1 MADQLQNQKMPD
13 YNGILESLL
22 IDVLW
27 VDSDGRILNIES
39 SSGCLLGLVPQ
50 ELVGKSLSQIPF
62 NLISKNLESQLIEA
76 MENQSALESEV
87 MDQRGDWFHL
97 RLRPSHLPSARGRHA
112 ITIRRITGEKQVI
125 LDLHEQ
131 IRRRDNFL
139 ATMSHELRNPAAA
152 ISNSLSILKQVEYQ
166 DPVQQ
171 KAIKIIE
178 QQTRQLGQ
186 LLDDLL
192 NVSRVAHNKF
202 KLKQTN
208 VNITQAAK
216 QVAESLKH
224 VFESKQQTLTLDIP
238 NSSVYA
244 FVDESRIIQ
253 AQTNLLVNASKY
265 TPAGGNIHYSVV
277 QVKDVITIEIKDDG
291 EGMEPELLEKVFE
304 MFVQSDRTQDATQ
317 EGMGLG
323 LPLVK
328 MIVQAHGG
336 SVFAESP
343 GQGLGSSFRITLPVG
358 NLANDSMPIESN
370 LNDQQLR
377 DIHILLIEDN
387 DGSRDMLAEF
397 LRLKGLRVSTASTGQ
412 SGIDSFAT
420 NQPEICLVDI
430 GLPDVNGYHVAE
442 RIRSLQDN
450 PTLLVALTGLGQS
463 KDREQV
469 KNAGF
474 DLHLIKPMH
483 PEGLINSLITAFER
497 NQSEDSIGQAGIG

>member
-1 MADQLQNQKMPD
+1 MPE

-87 MDQRGDWFHL
+87 MDQRGDWFQL
-97 RLRPSHLPSARGRHA
+97 RLRPSHLPSARGSHA

-208 VNITQAAK
+208 LNITQAAK

-265 TPAGGNIHYSVV
+265 TPSGGNIHYSVV

-291 EGMEPELLEKVFE
+291 E
-304 MFVQSDRTQDATQ
+304 
-317 EGMGLG
+317 
-323 LPLVK
+323 
-328 MIVQAHGG
+328 
-336 SVFAESP
+336 
-343 GQGLGSSFRITLPVG
+343 
-358 NLANDSMPIESN
+358 
-370 LNDQQLR
+370 
-377 DIHILLIEDN
+377 
-387 DGSRDMLAEF
+387 
-397 LRLKGLRVSTASTGQ
+397 
-412 SGIDSFAT
+412 
-420 NQPEICLVDI
+420 
-430 GLPDVNGYHVAE
+430 
-442 RIRSLQDN
+442 
-450 PTLLVALTGLGQS
+450 
-463 KDREQV
+463 
-469 KNAGF
+469 
-474 DLHLIKPMH
+474 
-483 PEGLINSLITAFER
+483 
-497 NQSEDSIGQAGIG
+497 